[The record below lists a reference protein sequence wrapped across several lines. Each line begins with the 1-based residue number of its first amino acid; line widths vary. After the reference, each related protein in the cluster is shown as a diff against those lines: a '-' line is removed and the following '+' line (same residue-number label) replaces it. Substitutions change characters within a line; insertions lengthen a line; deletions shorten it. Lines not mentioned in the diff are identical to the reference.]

1 MLVVQACFLPVS
13 LYLHLKIC
21 ENPWFRGILTD
32 WCCHADAVTVLM
44 LDGLMIYVELW
55 DAPNESRVNVH
66 LSRQI
71 SGCGGLLTSSPDPTV
86 EGTDWVAG
94 LQLNPA
100 HSREEDH
107 ARRLRRRRGGERRLM
122 RPDQAQQW
130 VTTEAMRAEQ
140 QKNPSSSKKL
150 KEKSNNNM
158 LFSLCK
164 VCKLHAWQRTLWPTQ
179 HALTCTSRRY
189 LMSTTQK
196 FEYFMFYSPS

>member
-1 MLVVQACFLPVS
+1 MNFIQLQPPAAGTQENKKNKHITSIYKYWTKYRGHACCFSPGVQACFLPVS

-44 LDGLMIYVELW
+44 LDGLMIYGELW

-107 ARRLRRRRGGERRLM
+107 ARQLRRRRGGERRLM

-130 VTTEAMRAEQ
+130 VTTEAMREQ
-140 QKNPSSSKKL
+140 KKKSKQL
-150 KEKSNNNM
+150 
-158 LFSLCK
+158 
-164 VCKLHAWQRTLWPTQ
+164 
-179 HALTCTSRRY
+179 
-189 LMSTTQK
+189 
-196 FEYFMFYSPS
+196 

>member
-1 MLVVQACFLPVS
+1 MIVCCFEPHPATATCCRNSREQKKKNITSIYKYWTKYRGHACCFSPGVQACFLPVS

-44 LDGLMIYVELW
+44 LDGLMIYGELW
-55 DAPNESRVNVH
+55 DSSNESRVNVH

-107 ARRLRRRRGGERRLM
+107 ARRLRRRRGGG
-122 RPDQAQQW
+122 
-130 VTTEAMRAEQ
+130 
-140 QKNPSSSKKL
+140 
-150 KEKSNNNM
+150 
-158 LFSLCK
+158 
-164 VCKLHAWQRTLWPTQ
+164 
-179 HALTCTSRRY
+179 
-189 LMSTTQK
+189 
-196 FEYFMFYSPS
+196 

>member
-1 MLVVQACFLPVS
+1 MKLLSCSGGRIGFTFNNNDDLLSWTSSSYSHLLQELKRTKKYQIMNIYKYWTKYRGHACCYSPGVQACFLPVS

-44 LDGLMIYVELW
+44 LDGLMIYGELR

-100 HSREEDH
+100 HTAGRKTTLGDGTWPWC
-107 ARRLRRRRGGERRLM
+107 L
-122 RPDQAQQW
+122 QQ
-130 VTTEAMRAEQ
+130 
-140 QKNPSSSKKL
+140 
-150 KEKSNNNM
+150 
-158 LFSLCK
+158 
-164 VCKLHAWQRTLWPTQ
+164 
-179 HALTCTSRRY
+179 
-189 LMSTTQK
+189 
-196 FEYFMFYSPS
+196 